1 LTSPEQPLTIPR
13 TCATGALR
21 IHYAHRVY
29 YYTKLNPSPTYDIS
43 WEALGSWVST
53 SLEANLAVIC
63 ASAPALKVYWGPWL
77 SSGEYEPRTFGWY
90 ARGHHAQSMPVN
102 SDSGYASGRVSTRV
116 TPKNG
121 SANVSAEYRA
131 DGAWRAG
138 SPEIIHIEHREQ

>member
-1 LTSPEQPLTIPR
+1 LTSPDQPLTIPR

-77 SSGEYEPRTFGWY
+77 SSGEYEPLL
-90 ARGHHAQSMPVN
+90 SMPVN

-121 SANVSAEYRA
+121 SAIVSSDYRA

-138 SPEIIHIEHREQ
+138 SPEVIHIEHREQ